1 MRSREPS
8 VIGPHDGTVSDS
20 IKRRFARGAR
30 VVLTLVVF
38 VPMFLA
44 LHASPAVACQ
54 CIVRTSLHH
63 LAGADV
69 AFTGRLGEIAGPT
82 PLRLTYS
89 SIDPVNYRFE
99 VDNVLKGAVPAN
111 ATVRSVVSG
120 GSCGLEHMSVGDRYT
135 VFAVARDGELAA
147 GLCGGT
153 HVGGPDPALALVSG
167 ALLSPMPGAPPWW
180 VLSLVA
186 AAVILGATVGSRAW
200 RVRVPRPSPRT

>member
-1 MRSREPS
+1 M
-8 VIGPHDGTVSDS
+8 
-20 IKRRFARGAR
+20 
-30 VVLTLVVF
+30 LVVF

-69 AFTGRLGEIAGPT
+69 AFTGRLSEIEGP
-82 PLRLTYS
+82 PPRRLTYS
-89 SIDPVNYRFE
+89 STDPVNYRFE
-99 VDNVLKGAVPAN
+99 VDNVLKGAVPVD

-135 VFAVARDGELAA
+135 VFAVARDGELVAD
-147 GLCGGT
+147 LCGGT

-167 ALLSPMPGAPPWW
+167 ALLPPTPGAPPSW
-180 VLSLVA
+180 VVTLVA
-186 AAVILGATVGSRAW
+186 IALILGASVGLRTW
-200 RVRVPRPSPRT
+200 RIIGDQRRPRHR